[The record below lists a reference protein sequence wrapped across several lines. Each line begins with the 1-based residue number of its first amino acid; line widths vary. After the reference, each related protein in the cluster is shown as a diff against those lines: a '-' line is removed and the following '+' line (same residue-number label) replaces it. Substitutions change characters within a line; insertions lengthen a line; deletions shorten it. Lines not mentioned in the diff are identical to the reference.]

1 MTSEDDEDTE
11 MVMEQKSRFSRYRCR
26 VREKINSDL
35 NEAMALDDCSDSE
48 VDNAP
53 ITRHQNNSSVENE
66 STVHNNDFNA
76 NENQWISQESNQYT
90 EKPKKNEYA
99 IILQDI
105 VNELKLLENVDFDVL
120 FPSADR
126 NQKSAYKHFYAFT
139 IAAVCDKSAH
149 SLIMSIKDPT
159 GFFSCGWCYIP
170 GATPES
176 GSRFFISKNDTT
188 IKLRDNKS
196 YDRLLPFFNKRKM
209 IHLWFGTVKTD
220 YSLKNQFVH
229 IEKSLQTIHYPITNR
244 LPRILRFYKIW
255 KANEFRITLLFAY
268 WYTYAMLIA

>member
-139 IAAVCDKSAH
+139 IAAVCDKKCAV
-149 SLIMSIKDPT
+149 PT
-159 GFFSCGWCYIP
+159 FKTQNNKCRLDM
-170 GATPES
+170 ATP
-176 GSRFFISKNDTT
+176 GLFPHI
-188 IKLRDNKS
+188 LS
-196 YDRLLPFFNKRKM
+196 YLN
-209 IHLWFGTVKTD
+209 
-220 YSLKNQFVH
+220 
-229 IEKSLQTIHYPITNR
+229 
-244 LPRILRFYKIW
+244 
-255 KANEFRITLLFAY
+255 A
-268 WYTYAMLIA
+268 TYGE

>member
-90 EKPKKNEYA
+90 YVGDYGYLLDRSIVKSIHVPSMILTELINNLELVAYSTT
-99 IILQDI
+99 ILQQSTFHPKIALMIQQFLASKKCAVPTFKTQNNKCRLDMATPG
-105 VNELKLLENVDFDVL
+105 L
-120 FPSADR
+120 FPHILSYL
-126 NQKSAYKHFYAFT
+126 N
-139 IAAVCDKSAH
+139 
-149 SLIMSIKDPT
+149 
-159 GFFSCGWCYIP
+159 
-170 GATPES
+170 ATYGE
-176 GSRFFISKNDTT
+176 
-188 IKLRDNKS
+188 
-196 YDRLLPFFNKRKM
+196 
-209 IHLWFGTVKTD
+209 
-220 YSLKNQFVH
+220 
-229 IEKSLQTIHYPITNR
+229 
-244 LPRILRFYKIW
+244 
-255 KANEFRITLLFAY
+255 
-268 WYTYAMLIA
+268 